1 MRYCKILVKITIIK
15 YKSFTSMKKMTIN
28 SIKKS
33 KGVTPLVMITAY
45 DALFARLFQEE
56 ADVLLVGDSLNMSF
70 AGKSDTLSA
79 TLEQMIY
86 HTNAVAMGAKE
97 TFLICDMPFGTYV
110 NKKEALKN
118 AIKVFQ
124 ETPADAIKIEGGED
138 KADIVAHLCSNG
150 IAVCGH
156 IGLLP
161 QAVRSEGGY
170 KVKGRSDEERAS
182 LIKDA
187 KAIEKAGAFCIVI
200 EGVKADVAAEV
211 AKSVLIPV
219 IGIGAGNGVD
229 GQVLVWSDMLGFFEE
244 FTPKFVKKYLDGA
257 SLVKSAVKKYSDEVK
272 TREFP
277 QEIHTY

>member
-1 MRYCKILVKITIIK
+1 MT
-15 YKSFTSMKKMTIN
+15 KKMTIT

-33 KGVTPLVMITAY
+33 KGVSPLVMITAY
-45 DALFARLFQEE
+45 DALFARLFETN
-56 ADVLLVGDSLNMSF
+56 ADMILIGDSLNMSF

-79 TLEQMIY
+79 TLDQMIY
-86 HTNAVAMGAKE
+86 HTNAVANGAKE

-138 KADIVAHLCSNG
+138 RADIIEYLCSNQ

-161 QAVRSEGGY
+161 QAVRLEGGY
-170 KVKGRSDEERAS
+170 KIKGKTDEERLQ
-182 LIKDA
+182 LIRDA
-187 KAIEKAGAFCIVI
+187 RAVEKAGAFCMVI
-200 EGVKADVAAEV
+200 EGVKAEVACEV
-211 AKSVLIPV
+211 AKSVEIPV
-219 IGIGAGNGVD
+219 IGIGSGKDVD
-229 GQVLVWSDMLGFFEE
+229 GQVLVFSDMLGLFEE
-244 FTPKFVKKYLDGA
+244 FTPKFVKKYMDGA
-257 SLVKSAVKKYSDEVK
+257 TLVKSAVKNYADEVK

-277 QEIHTY
+277 QDIHTY